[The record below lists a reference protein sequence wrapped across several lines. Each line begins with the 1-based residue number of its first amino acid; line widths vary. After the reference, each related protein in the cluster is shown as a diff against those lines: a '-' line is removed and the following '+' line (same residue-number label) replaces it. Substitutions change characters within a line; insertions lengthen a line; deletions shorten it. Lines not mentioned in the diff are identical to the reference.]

1 MWSQFKMYFDLG
13 FEHII
18 ALDAQD
24 HIIFVVALMAIYQ
37 LKDWRK
43 ILILVTAFT
52 LGHSLTLAISGLGY
66 VTSNTTTVE
75 ILIAFSILVTAIV
88 NLGQKLPRT
97 TPQPSTQEALIR
109 YGIAFCFGLIH
120 GLGFARQF
128 KSISGGIGDLIFKL
142 LAFNIGL
149 EIGQIVIVLL
159 ILLLSFL
166 FTRQLQKKEHDWNML
181 LSGAALGISLFLI
194 FQRLAGA
201 A

>member
-1 MWSQFKMYFDLG
+1 MWSQFKMYFHLG

-37 LKDWRK
+37 LKDWRR

-52 LGHSLTLAISGLGY
+52 LGHSITLAISGLGY
-66 VTSNTTTVE
+66 FTGDPKIVE
-75 ILIAFSILVTAIV
+75 TLIAFSILVAALV
-88 NLGQKLPRT
+88 NLGQRLPRAN
-97 TPQPSTQEALIR
+97 QRASMQERFLR
-109 YGIAFCFGLIH
+109 YGIAFCFGLVH

-128 KSISGGIGDLIFKL
+128 KSISGGISDLLFKL

-149 EIGQIVIVLL
+149 EVGQIVIVLL

-166 FTRQLQKKEHDWNML
+166 FTRHLQKREHDWNVL

-194 FQRLAGA
+194 LQRLIG
-201 A
+201 